1 MRKFFGFGGK
11 GDDSTPRP
19 ATWTRAELEARL
31 LAASPSAGSALASR
45 LRPAIRLVA
54 LPTPD
59 HKIPVGVSK
68 FGGAPDLP
76 RGFEWP
82 TWRNRQGE
90 MRPLGFYAQIALDD
104 IDRVTQA
111 PLNLGAGGLLS
122 FFCDFAFDG
131 LNGIMGLMPWEQ
143 PGSRIARSATSQL
156 TRHSS
161 RGEVWPSAAFIPVP
175 IWTWPQGVEGVE
187 VSDSEFDALD
197 ALAGDYESLIV
208 AGRRSGQHQLGG
220 YASFIQHPV
229 EEEVVQ
235 ALYVNDD
242 HGQFVRERWET
253 AKSKVAEWRVVLQI
267 DSDDGLGV
275 MWGDV
280 GMLYWAARQED
291 IDQDHWSNAMFNF
304 QCS

>member
-11 GDDSTPRP
+11 GDGPTPRP
-19 ATWTRAELEARL
+19 GIWTRAELEARL
-31 LAASPSAGSALASR
+31 LAAAPSAGPALVSR

-54 LPTPD
+54 VPTPD

-82 TWRNRQGE
+82 IWRNQQGE
-90 MRPLGFYAQIALDD
+90 VRPLGFYAQIALADMNN
-104 IDRVTQA
+104 VAQA
-111 PLNLGAGGLLS
+111 ALNLGDGGLLS
-122 FFCDFAFDG
+122 FFCDYAFDG

-143 PGSRIARSATSQL
+143 AGSRIARSAASQL
-156 TRHSS
+156 ARHSS
-161 RGEVWPSAAFIPVP
+161 RGQVWPSAAFIPVP
-175 IWTWPQGVEGVE
+175 IWTWPQEIEGVE
-187 VSDSEFDALD
+187 VPDSEFDALD
-197 ALAGDYESLIV
+197 ALTRDYESVIL
-208 AGRRSGQHQLGG
+208 AGRQSGQHQLGG
-220 YASFIQHPV
+220 HASFIQHPV

-253 AKSKVAEWRVVLQI
+253 AKSKVAEWRLVLQI
-267 DSDDGLGV
+267 DSDDGLDV

-280 GMLYWAARQED
+280 GMLYWAARQKD
-291 IDQDHWSNAMFNF
+291 IDQDNWSNAMFNF